1 MTPKSR
7 LLVRVEGVVQG
18 VGFRPFVHNLANRLG
33 LAGFVGNDAS
43 GVFIE
48 VEGDGEQLSAFL
60 VGLED
65 KAPRLSVIDRVL
77 TEPLSARGTV
87 GFEIVASHATGERQ
101 ALVSADAA
109 TCWEC
114 LRELFDGANRRYRYP
129 FVNCTN
135 CGPRF
140 TIVRDVPYDRPNTTM
155 ASFAMCSE
163 CQREYEDPD
172 DRRYHAQPTCCP
184 NCGPTLSLISTEG
197 DVLSVGGQALAG
209 AVERLR
215 SQRVMAIKGLG
226 GYHLAVIASSEKAAA
241 CLRARKHRE
250 DKPFAVMIKDLE
262 TARALC
268 EVDVT
273 EEELLTSSAHPIVLA
288 RRRQKTLKSARVAP
302 SVAPCNR
309 YLGLMLPY
317 TPLHHLIAG
326 AVGEP
331 FVLTSGNVSDEPIAY
346 EDEDALGTPTR
357 DRRRLSGPRPG
368 RPHADRRLR
377 HPGPAGEGS
386 RRPPLTRLRPSTS
399 CRPL

>member
-1 MTPKSR
+1 MTRTSR
-7 LLVRVEGVVQG
+7 LSVRVEGVVQG
-18 VGFRPFVHNLANRLG
+18 VGFRPFVRNLADRLG
-33 LAGFVGNDAS
+33 LAGFVGNDPS

-60 VGLED
+60 VDLED
-65 KAPRLSVIDRVL
+65 KAPPLSVIDRVL
-77 TEPLSARGTV
+77 TGPLSARGTV

-101 ALVSADAA
+101 ALVSADTA
-109 TCWEC
+109 TCSEC
-114 LRELFDGANRRYRYP
+114 LRELFDPANRRYQYP

-155 ASFAMCSE
+155 ASFVMCSE
-163 CQREYEDPD
+163 CRREYEDPD

-184 NCGPTLSLISTEG
+184 KCGPTLSLSGPDG
-197 DVLSVGGQALAG
+197 DVLAVGENALAG

-215 SQRVMAIKGLG
+215 SQQVVAIKGLG

-250 DKPFAVMIKDLE
+250 DKPFAVMTKDLE

-268 EVDVT
+268 EVGVT
-273 EEELLTSSAHPIVLA
+273 EEELLTSPAHPIVLA
-288 RRRQKTLKSARVAP
+288 RRRQLALKSARVAP
-302 SVAPCNR
+302 SVAPGNR

-346 EDEDALGTPTR
+346 EDEDALATPGR
-357 DRRRLSGPRPG
+357 DRRRLFGPRPG
-368 RPHADRRLR
+368 RPHADRRFR
-377 HPGPAGEGS
+377 HQDRAGQ
-386 RRPPLTRLRPSTS
+386 RRRRAPLTGLRATTS
-399 CRPL
+399 CRPV